1 LILHFQEQKNKKE
14 VLQIMDIKN
23 NTANIV
29 SVTRIFVAF
38 IAIGLL
44 FNQTTTSYIWAVIL
58 TAIAFAMDGV
68 DGYIARKY
76 NQTSEWGSVLDIMGD
91 RIVENSYWVVFAVL
105 GWLNILFPLICIT
118 RAFTTDSIRS
128 VALSKGM
135 TAFGDKSMQ
144 STSWGKF
151 ICSSRFMRISYAVAK
166 VAAFILL
173 IVAYIPDF
181 DTGLAEIIRL
191 IAVVLAWFAII
202 FCVVRAI
209 PVVAESG
216 KLFNK

>member
-1 LILHFQEQKNKKE
+1 
-14 VLQIMDIKN
+14 MDIKN

-29 SVTRIFVAF
+29 SISRVFVAF
-38 IAIGLL
+38 VAIGLL
-44 FNQTTTSYIWAVIL
+44 FDQTNASYIWALIL
-58 TAIAFAMDGV
+58 TIIAFIMDGV

-76 NQTSEWGSVLDIMGD
+76 NQSSELGSVLDIMGD
-91 RIVENSYWVVFAVL
+91 RIVEASYWIAFAVL
-105 GWLNILFPLICIT
+105 GWINILFPLICVA
-118 RAFTTDSIRS
+118 RAFTTDGIRS

-144 STSWGKF
+144 TTAWGKF
-151 ICSSRFMRISYAVAK
+151 ICASKFMRISYAVAK
-166 VAAFILL
+166 VAAFVLL
-173 IVAYIPDF
+173 IFASIPGLDPSIAKPTDLVA
-181 DTGLAEIIRL
+181 II
-191 IAVVLAWFAII
+191 LAWVAII

>member
-1 LILHFQEQKNKKE
+1 
-14 VLQIMDIKN
+14 MDIKN

-29 SVTRIFVAF
+29 SLSRILIAFV
-38 IAIGLL
+38 AIGLL
-44 FNQTTTSYIWAVIL
+44 FIPTTCAYVWALIL
-58 TAIAFAMDGV
+58 TIIAFAMDGV

-76 NQTSEWGSVLDIMGD
+76 NQSSELGSVLDIMGD
-91 RIVENSYWVVFAVL
+91 RIVEASFWIVFAVMGL
-105 GWLNILFPLICIT
+105 LPVWFPIVCVT

-144 STSWGKF
+144 STAWGKF
-151 ICSSRFMRISYAVAK
+151 ICSSKFMRISYAVAK
-166 VAAFILL
+166 VAAFVLL
-173 IVAYIPDF
+173 IFAKIPALPVETADM
-181 DTGLAEIIRL
+181 TMTV
-191 IAVVLAWFAII
+191 AVVLSYIAII

-216 KLFNK
+216 KLFDK

>member
-1 LILHFQEQKNKKE
+1 
-14 VLQIMDIKN
+14 MDIKN

-29 SVTRIFVAF
+29 SISRIFIAF
-38 IAIGLL
+38 VAIGLL
-44 FNQTTTSYIWAVIL
+44 YVHTTSAYIWAVVL
-58 TAIAFAMDGV
+58 TIIAFAMDGV

-76 NQTSEWGSVLDIMGD
+76 NQASELGSVLDIMGD
-91 RIVENSYWVVFAVL
+91 RIVEASYWIVFAVM
-105 GWLNILFPLICIT
+105 GWLNILFPIICVA

-144 STSWGKF
+144 STAWGKF
-151 ICSSRFMRISYAVAK
+151 ICSSKFMRISYAVAK

-173 IVAYIPDF
+173 IVAYIPNMNPNSA
-181 DTGLAEIIRL
+181 GLVRVIAEI
-191 IAVVLAWFAII
+191 LAWIAII

-216 KLFNK
+216 KLFDNGKA

>member
-1 LILHFQEQKNKKE
+1 
-14 VLQIMDIKN
+14 MDIKN

-38 IAIGLL
+38 AAIGLL
-44 FNQTTTSYIWAVIL
+44 FNHTTTAYIWSVVL
-58 TAIAFAMDGV
+58 TIIAFAMDGV

-76 NQTSEWGSVLDIMGD
+76 NQSSEWGSVLDIMGD
-91 RIVENSYWVVFAVL
+91 RIVEASYWIAFAVM
-105 GWLNILFPLICIT
+105 GWLNILFPIVCIA

-135 TAFGDKSMQ
+135 TAFGEKSMQ
-144 STSWGKF
+144 STAWGKF
-151 ICSSRFMRISYAVAK
+151 ICASKFMRISYAVAK
-166 VAAFILL
+166 VSAFVLL
-173 IVAYIPDF
+173 IVAYIPNF
-181 DTGLAEIIRL
+181 NPNSAGIVRIVAEI
-191 IAVVLAWFAII
+191 LAWIAII

-216 KLFNK
+216 KLFNDGK

>member
-1 LILHFQEQKNKKE
+1 
-14 VLQIMDIKN
+14 MDIKN

-38 IAIGLL
+38 AAIGLL
-44 FNQTTTSYIWAVIL
+44 FVHTTTSYIWAVVL
-58 TAIAFAMDGV
+58 TIIAFAMDGV

-91 RIVENSYWVVFAVL
+91 RIVEASYWIVFAVM
-105 GWLNILFPLICIT
+105 GWLNILFPIVCIA

-144 STSWGKF
+144 STAWGKF
-151 ICSSRFMRISYAVAK
+151 ICASKFMRISYAVAK
-166 VAAFILL
+166 VAAFVLM
-173 IVAYIPDF
+173 IVAYTPHLESDI
-181 DTGLAEIIRL
+181 AEVIRL

-202 FCVVRAI
+202 FCVVRAV

-216 KLFNK
+216 KLFNDGK